1 MILTAQTKLVL
12 VFDAVTHNFWPSDVQ
27 CQIYLQ
33 FHEHKVRVHSSWS
46 PHVFTTREFTQN
58 ALLQKAVVNIIF
70 DFQGSGN
77 CTRCANFQDGLF
89 CVSRCPQGVPG
100 EDETLVWKYADNNK
114 VCQLCHKNCTQ
125 G

>member
-1 MILTAQTKLVL
+1 MILTAQTKLVP
-12 VFDAVTHNFWPSDVQ
+12 VFDAVTQLLALGRAVPDTFAV
-27 CQIYLQ
+27 
-33 FHEHKVRVHSSWS
+33 EHKVRVRSSWS
-46 PHVFTTREFTQN
+46 PHVFTMGEFTQY
-58 ALLQKAVVNIIF
+58 ALLQKAVVNIISA
-70 DFQGSGN
+70 FQGSGN